1 MKRKINKFLFESPP
15 DIDLNNFQ
23 NYDFENLQ
31 STEKKS
37 QTKKYSSADDVNQ
50 SQQRD
55 RKKYLSTDTSFD
67 NEKNVRTEH
76 KSDLY
81 DLFEEYYENLQKA
94 EELAAE
100 LENNPGIIKETLE
113 SFADAFDSF
122 LKFDQR
128 QYAKYEEQK
137 RLVYEKGFH
146 TMFLG
151 KNPIFE
157 KREDGGIQFDRRII
171 DNFFKYAPGNLT
183 RAVVYGVPEGYYRLI
198 TETGKG
204 IINFWNASVEFIDE
218 KIPIIDET
226 CQKAADT
233 VVNTLND
240 GYNFITDPQN
250 VELMQN
256 LMVIGMS
263 DDMMYSMGNTQYLEK
278 AFKNTENI
286 FDDKKVQKELGLTK
300 SELDLNRAVSRNYIL
315 NVMNDVDDDE
325 DEVNKK
331 NNNINIAQI
340 SQNLQN
346 SMKNFEGFNNSN
358 DSDINEDSVM
368 QEDLNK
374 VFNRLK
380 GYKNY
385 TPEDL
390 LNNPNLINQI
400 GDEIEG
406 AITDFEKNKQ
416 HFDNDEIQSIQNAVK
431 NFKKT
436 KEIFPKIIEKFKD
449 ITQDKTVFE
458 NIKKF
463 YKDQGIFNLNTNL
476 DTLKNNYKNYL
487 EQKHKQYEETLKDPL
502 GLTDSVRIQNNFR
515 RDLFLLRFHIKL
527 IDTVVYFLNRFAEKI
542 LKNDK
547 GSYRGN
553 NFLSSIYQI
562 CLNNV
567 NEKTIDDQKY
577 STEQLDLGNIAK
589 NFNDINVISDMYNYQ
604 KGKGAENNFTDQ
616 GFFSKNNRL
625 LSNNDK
631 IVGFYSRQKNSDKID
646 MILESLRKH
655 YNPSYFRDQEEKKLD
670 NNNTRLQSGS
680 FGIEEPEPIQSQEL
694 DPDFELNLKLI
705 FTKIEIALKN
715 AFLIDTIVLL
725 SQKNSTKIDSK
736 LLNND
741 YILYQIDISSL
752 YNKIFNEPKL
762 WDYIITLTNQKNS
775 VNGEFKIEKPINMTE
790 ELKDFS
796 IFDLREYI
804 NITPEEKITIPYE
817 NIETK
822 TKESLDFVIESF
834 QFLNKQIQNKKDPD
848 LNPIQLIDLFKL
860 SGLDFLTQNKNIF
873 INA

>member
-15 DIDLNNFQ
+15 EIDLNNFQ

-31 STEKKS
+31 SSEKQN
-37 QTKKYSSADDVNQ
+37 QTKKYSSSSDVNQ
-50 SQQRD
+50 EQQRD
-55 RKKYLSTDTSFD
+55 RKRYLSSDTSFD
-67 NEKNVRTEH
+67 NEKNIRTEY
-76 KSDLY
+76 KNDLY
-81 DLFEEYYENLQKA
+81 DLFEEYYDEMQKA
-94 EELAAE
+94 EELAIE
-100 LENNPGIIKETLE
+100 LKNNPSPGVIEATL
-113 SFADAFDSF
+113 DAFAKAFDCL
-122 LKFDQR
+122 LKFNQKE
-128 QYAKYEEQK
+128 YAKYQK
-137 RLVYEKGFH
+137 QKQLVNDKGFY

-151 KNPIFE
+151 KNPVFI
-157 KREDGGIQFDRRII
+157 RNNSGGIQLDPMII
-171 DNFFKYAPGNLT
+171 NNFILNAPGNLT
-183 RAVVYGVPEGYYRLI
+183 REIAYGVPESFSRLI
-198 TETGKG
+198 MDTGKN
-204 IINFWNASVEFIDE
+204 IVNFYNTSVEFIDE
-218 KIPIIDET
+218 KAPT
-226 CQKAADT
+226 YSNAFRKAGDA
-233 VVNTLND
+233 VINTLND

-250 VELMQN
+250 IELFQN
-256 LMVIGMS
+256 IMVISAFS
-263 DDMMYSMGNTQYLEK
+263 DDMHSADNPYLQK
-278 AFKNTENI
+278 AFSSLENI
-286 FDDKKVQKELGLTK
+286 FDDKAVQKKLGLTK
-300 SELDLNRAVSRNYIL
+300 SELDLNRNISRNYIL
-315 NVMNDVDDDE
+315 NVMSDDDE
-325 DEVNKK
+325 DDVNKK
-331 NNNINIAQI
+331 NNAVNI
-340 SQNLQN
+340 SQQIQN
-346 SMKNFEGFNNSN
+346 SIKNLKVINNSN
-358 DSDINEDSVM
+358 DSSDSNDEDSAM
-368 QEDLNK
+368 KEDLNK
-374 VFNRLK
+374 AFNRLK

-385 TPEDL
+385 TPEEL
-390 LNNPNLINQI
+390 LKNPNLINQI

-406 AITDFEKNKQ
+406 AIVNFEKNKQ
-416 HFDNDEIQSIQNAVK
+416 DFDNDEIKSIQNVIT
-431 NFKKT
+431 NFKKFKDT
-436 KEIFPKIIEKFKD
+436 FPTIIENFKEISED
-449 ITQDKTVFE
+449 ETVFE

-476 DTLKNNYKNYL
+476 DTLQNNYKNYL

-502 GLTDSVRIQNNFR
+502 GLSDSVRIQNNFR

-527 IDTVVYFLNRFAEKI
+527 IDTVVYFLNRFTEKI
-542 LKNDK
+542 LKNNK

-589 NFNDINVISDMYNYQ
+589 NFKDINVISDMYNYQ
-604 KGKGAENNFTDQ
+604 KGAENNFTDQ

-655 YNPSYFRDQEEKKLD
+655 YNPSYVYVRDQEEKKPD
-670 NNNTRLQSGS
+670 NTEEGS

-694 DPDFELNLKLI
+694 DPDFELNLKFI
-705 FTKIEIALKN
+705 FTKIEIALKD

-775 VNGEFKIEKPINMTE
+775 VNSEFKIENPINMTE

-822 TKESLDFVIESF
+822 QKESLDFVIESF

-848 LNPIQLIDLFKL
+848 LNPIQLRDLFNIA
-860 SGLDFLTQNKNIF
+860 GLDFLTQNKNIF
-873 INA
+873 IDA